1 MRPEYPIWILCC
13 ALQVSVSGYHNWKNR
28 LHQKSSKQNLREV
41 AAVRAAHKKHAVCTA
56 HCGYTGSFYWQVK
69 KIHREEGLTITHSQ
83 KRICTTKSN
92 RGEPVAENV
101 LNRQFVQHAPNRVW
115 VSDITYIPTAEGW
128 LYLAGIKRACAHS
141 PAACI
146 CRIQTGSRTS
156 SALRQ
161 GKPIL

>member
-1 MRPEYPIWILCC
+1 MNEYIIFPYRRGTYERTDTVHTGIEGHYISIW
-13 ALQVSVSGYHNWKNR
+13 K
-28 LHQKSSKQNLREV
+28 
-41 AAVRAAHKKHAVCTA
+41 
-56 HCGYTGSFYWQVK
+56 VK
-69 KIHREEGLTITHSQ
+69 KIRWEEGLTITHSQ

-92 RGEPVAENV
+92 HGEPVAENV